1 MTKRKKQRYE
11 TVHDENLLAAKL
23 QGAAALLIFL
33 FYTVRGVFMGD
44 TLADGFKRSWLSSFG
59 IVLLLFVL
67 IIAMLF
73 FLDWLWYACIRRIV
87 LSKGTMHRGILA
99 AETEKRYTKRGLYWQ
114 YTVRIEDGSLY
125 RSTAYTQRILTRK
138 CMVCVL
144 GSRCIITS
152 FEPW

>member
-1 MTKRKKQRYE
+1 MTKRKKQQYE

-44 TLADGFKRSWLSSFG
+44 TLADGFKRSWLSGFG

-125 RSTAYTQRILTRK
+125 SLYAADLDKEMYGLCAWLPVHHYQLWS
-138 CMVCVL
+138 VA
-144 GSRCIITS
+144 
-152 FEPW
+152 E

>member
-1 MTKRKKQRYE
+1 M
-11 TVHDENLLAAKL
+11 
-23 QGAAALLIFL
+23 LIFL

-44 TLADGFKRSWLSSFG
+44 TLADG
-59 IVLLLFVL
+59 LFVL

-138 CMVCVL
+138 CTVCVL